1 MHRIQ
6 DIKICQNMKKLPEKC
21 FLPELW
27 RNGHHLSIIQWFCQ
41 PFSIWDSSQT
51 ASSTLRPQHF
61 SNFKSPFFAPAIISS
76 SSLDCFPLIR
86 LIWRPFFQNNNPG
99 MNEAVQILQPKTMPF
114 QWPFPRLK
122 IPVGLLGRFW
132 QILEQQ
138 PQKRPRFFSDVKNP
152 DGQNLRCFMVILLMD
167 KNPKQW
173 PGMTWLVNGIFI
185 ISTGFL
191 AGFLNHQQYPLMI
204 SDIPWPR
211 TTSSSMLGRFPALD
225 LGTNWDRFFWSEWL
239 FYLLIDILLQVV

>member
-1 MHRIQ
+1 MAITSPSSSDFVSLFPSEIRL
-6 DIKICQNMKKLPEKC
+6 K
-21 FLPELW
+21 
-27 RNGHHLSIIQWFCQ
+27 Q
-41 PFSIWDSSQT
+41 PQAPFGPNTFPTSSP
-51 ASSTLRPQHF
+51 L
-61 SNFKSPFFAPAIISS
+61 FFAPAIISS

-152 DGQNLRCFMVILLMD
+152 DGKNLRCFMVILLMD
-167 KNPKQW
+167 KNPKQ
-173 PGMTWLVNGIFI
+173 
-185 ISTGFL
+185 
-191 AGFLNHQQYPLMI
+191 
-204 SDIPWPR
+204 
-211 TTSSSMLGRFPALD
+211 
-225 LGTNWDRFFWSEWL
+225 
-239 FYLLIDILLQVV
+239 